1 MPAAELTQAIAAY
14 HAGCLRVIGA
24 QGVAM
29 RDVRTT
35 KKAALAVDVG
45 CLFDRETLLPSGE
58 ITLYAPPAPDQ
69 FEDPDARAAAERRY
83 AVWERLRELSAKAT
97 VDSHAKEVL
106 YAAPLL
112 HGFRRKPRGR
122 VLEPVL
128 APLLIQGVGL
138 QVTSKGS
145 INVRAQDEPPR
156 FNTAVWKDTVKEA
169 DARQIVD
176 LGLDAQADLAGGY
189 SPERLATLLEGIAS
203 IVPYIA
209 SDPPTGELE
218 IWPDLIDRRD
228 HPENPYLQIQDGA
241 VLFLANRASP
251 YLLHDLEAI
260 AEDPAAVLGEKRPLS
275 VMVNPPTTELQ
286 PESIAPALDDVIYP
300 FPSNSAQRQVADS
313 LEKNQI
319 VVVQGPPG
327 NGKSL
332 TIANLVAH
340 LVASG
345 KNVLVSSHKNQA
357 LTVVRDKLAESDLRF
372 LYASLIGDGAA
383 AKRELQR
390 QIADVKAFAGNANKA
405 ALTKQ
410 LKSLEQRRAE
420 SGERYRR
427 LRRDFIDRAE
437 PEQEEAS
444 QRFEHFRGVSLLPLT
459 DPALDEQDQAAAAA
473 ALRELDQLARAHADI
488 WAGLRTG
495 PLGESGEVREPL
507 KKLGTFIEQQEARV
521 VAASDESVHE
531 LIRRWHPITDGDPGQ
546 IDNCRELLG
555 EIRADL
561 SPVLISHGAR
571 EAAFKLADAPSL
583 LADVETGTAEIETAF
598 TAARALAEH
607 RQHLSV
613 SPDLRSQIIEQYLQ
627 LGSLNLIKRRAARK
641 WLDQHAP
648 GAAGLTY
655 ERLEK
660 WSDFWDVWSRVRT
673 LCGGL
678 AGGLAVQLGESFD
691 PDGAQATITRAQWA
705 SKHARAIVSVR
716 ERSSATTLPL
726 QVSEL
731 LDAESVDVL
740 DELLRPCQL
749 ALAALE
755 ADRTGNQ
762 FKIDPDLNFLD
773 GKPARVDELID
784 GGSYDEAQASINEL
798 RKVFDALPSIAQ
810 RRRLLDGPLQQL
822 SRATERIEVA
832 AEDGEEPPA
841 FLSEVDKALQV
852 HPEALRFHEIGG
864 SETTA
869 DLAEQLSELTER
881 VMDDARELLG
891 ARIQERI
898 LEGFRSPS
906 LLSSLEMFRKAVGGS
921 PKRFERFEELK
932 SSPGFDVDILTEVFP
947 CWIMRPEDV
956 CRVFPL
962 RSDLFDVL
970 IIDEASQCNP
980 DQTLP
985 LFARAKSVAVFGD
998 DKQLSNE
1005 DLKRTLSNNANR
1017 SLLKQSGLDELD
1029 PGGLFD
1035 QTKHSLLELA
1045 SRRQQSA
1052 VLLNEHFRCRPEIV
1066 AFSNDRFYGNTLRVI
1081 RDRQDDHGV
1090 GPAILL
1096 RQVQVSEP
1104 IPTAKGAKV
1113 NYVEAEALIEDLV
1126 RRLDDD
1132 RYAEMSFGVLSLFR
1146 EQVEYLESLIESRVS
1161 VEQRERHR
1169 LICSTVDGFQ
1179 GDERDVILY
1188 SWRFTAVDHPAV
1200 FAFTNG
1206 GGGEQRINV
1215 ALTRSRHQ
1223 AVHFISVPVEKFPRS
1238 AQNVTGYLEHAE
1250 EPESLLGRI
1259 ESRTHR
1265 EPSGRAREELREAL
1279 AGRDLE
1285 LIDDYIACGVSVDL
1299 LVFDRQNRQ
1308 RVAVF
1313 VDADRSQRR
1322 PPDTPERVD
1331 QHSLLE
1337 RAGWAVVRIPASED
1351 LIDLDRSVRTVLD
1364 ALTASSKLSGLAED
1378 EVGRWELVI
1387 VDPSGVPVPA
1397 PDLLDLEI
1405 APEDRADYHWDAPPV
1420 KARLNA
1426 GEAVFMSDFER
1437 RLYDM
1442 LAAQDGI
1449 SVVPQWPS
1457 RGKSI
1462 DLVLTDPQ
1470 GRRLAV
1476 EADGP
1481 QHHETNQGELIPEDL
1496 DRQALLEEAGWTFC
1510 RVTYRDFDRDP
1521 DGTIA
1526 LITQRLSEQP
1536 ENENL
1541 AKVAKEPLNL
1551 LEGLEGGLD
1560 ESVSDPTATPVLPAP
1575 PPSDSAVVTA
1585 EEAPAAPRSMT
1596 DPADSEATSAAARA
1610 DRDAAGAET
1619 TDFDDLKLGSL
1630 PLLVWAAVNTYGRVH
1645 DEELADKFTELIG
1658 IEVPQDRRKMLTRFA
1673 WSCKG
1678 RGFLDLDGAAGVWT
1692 PLKAATLDER
1702 YGEWTFNKIVRR
1714 AHELLRSHDDPFEIL
1729 IHEVYDG
1736 QRASRL
1742 AMRIVGSAINEAKS

>member
-1 MPAAELTQAIAAY
+1 
-14 HAGCLRVIGA
+14 
-24 QGVAM
+24 M

-35 KKAALAVDVG
+35 RKAALAVDVG
-45 CLFDRETLLPSGE
+45 CLFDREMLLPSGE
-58 ITLYAPPAPDQ
+58 FTLSVPPAPEQ
-69 FEDPDARAAAERRY
+69 FDDPDERAEAARHY
-83 AVWERLRELSAKAT
+83 TVWERLRELSAKAAI
-97 VDSHAKEVL
+97 DSHAKEVL

-112 HGFRRKPRGR
+112 YGFRRKPRGG

-138 QVTSKGS
+138 QVTSEGS
-145 INVRAQDEPPR
+145 IDVRAHDEPPR
-156 FNTAVWKDTVKEA
+156 FNTAIWKDTVKEA
-169 DARQIVD
+169 DARQVVD
-176 LGLDAQADLAGGY
+176 LGLGAQADLAGGY

-203 IVPYIA
+203 IVPYVA
-209 SDPPTGELE
+209 THPPTGELE
-218 IWPDLIDRRD
+218 AWPDLVDRRN
-228 HPENPYLQIQDGA
+228 HPVSPYLRICGGA

-251 YLLHDLEAI
+251 YLLHDLESI
-260 AEDPAAVLGEKRPLS
+260 ADDPKAVLGEGRPLS

-286 PESIAPALDDVIYP
+286 PESVAPALDDVIYP
-300 FPSNSAQRQVADS
+300 FPSNAAQRQVADS

-340 LVASG
+340 LVAGG
-345 KNVLVSSHKNQA
+345 KSVLVSSHKNQA

-383 AKRELQR
+383 AKRDLQR

-410 LKSLEQRRAE
+410 LRSLEKRRRE

-444 QRFEHFRGVSLLPLT
+444 HRFERFRGVSPLPMA
-459 DPALDEQDQAAAAA
+459 DPALDEHDQPAAAAG
-473 ALRELDQLARAHADI
+473 LLELDQLARAHADV
-488 WAGLRTG
+488 WADLRSG
-495 PLGESGEVREPL
+495 PLGESGEITEPL
-507 KKLGTFIEQQEARV
+507 KKLGTFIDQQDARIA
-521 VAASDESVHE
+521 AASDDAVHE
-531 LIRRWHPITDGDPGQ
+531 LIRRWHPITDGNPEQ

-555 EIRADL
+555 EIRIEL
-561 SPVLISHGAR
+561 SPMLIPHGAR
-571 EAAFKLADAPSL
+571 GAAFKLAEAPSL
-583 LADVETGTAEIETAF
+583 LADVETGAAEIEAAF

-613 SPDLRSQIIEQYLQ
+613 SPDLRSQVIVQYLQ
-627 LGSLNLIKRRAARK
+627 LASLNLIKRRAARK

-648 GAAGLTY
+648 GAAGLSY

-678 AGGLAVQLGESFD
+678 AGGLAVELGEGFD
-691 PDGAQATITRAQWA
+691 PDGAQAAITRTQWA
-705 SKHARAIVSVR
+705 TRHARAIVSVR
-716 ERSSATTLPL
+716 ERSSATALPL
-726 QVSEL
+726 HVREL
-731 LDAESVDVL
+731 LGAESVDDL
-740 DELLRPCQL
+740 DEILRPCQL

-755 ADRTGNQ
+755 ADRSGNR
-762 FKIDPDLNFLD
+762 FKIDPDLSFLE
-773 GKPARVDELID
+773 GKAARVDELID
-784 GGSYDEAQASINEL
+784 GGSYDEARVSIDEL
-798 RKVFDALPSIAQ
+798 RSMLDALPSIAQ
-810 RRRLLDGPLQQL
+810 RRRLLDGSLQQ
-822 SRATERIEVA
+822 VGHA
-832 AEDGEEPPA
+832 AECIEAAAEAGQEPPP
-841 FLSEVDKALQV
+841 FLSEVNKALQV
-852 HPEALRFHEIGG
+852 HAEALRFYEIGV
-864 SETTA
+864 SETTS
-869 DLAEQLSELTER
+869 DLADQLSELTER
-881 VMDDARELLG
+881 VMNDARELLG
-891 ARIQERI
+891 ARIQERT

-906 LLSSLEMFRKAVGGS
+906 FLSSLEMFRKAVGGS

-932 SSPGFDVDILTEVFP
+932 NSHGFDVDILTEVFP

-1005 DLKRTLSNNANR
+1005 DLKRTLSSNANR
-1017 SLLKQSGLDELD
+1017 SLLKQSGLDALD

-1066 AFSNDRFYGNTLRVI
+1066 AFSNDRFYGNALRVI

-1090 GPAILL
+1090 GPAILV
-1096 RQVQVSEP
+1096 RQVEVSDP
-1104 IPTAKGAKV
+1104 VPTARGAKV

-1126 RRLDDD
+1126 RRLDDE
-1132 RYAEMSFGVLSLFR
+1132 RYADKSFGILSLFR
-1146 EQVEYLESLIESRVS
+1146 EQVEYLESMLEGRIS

-1188 SWRFTAVDHPAV
+1188 SWRFTAADHPAV

-1215 ALTRSRHQ
+1215 ALTRARHQ
-1223 AVHFISVPVEKFPRS
+1223 AVHFVSVPIESFPRS
-1238 AQNVTGYLEHAE
+1238 AQNVTGYLDHAA
-1250 EPESLLGRI
+1250 EPERLLERI
-1259 ESRTHR
+1259 EGRAHR
-1265 EPSGRAREELREAL
+1265 EPSGRARKELREAL
-1279 AGRDLE
+1279 AERGLE
-1285 LIDDYIACGVSVDL
+1285 LTDDYIACGVSVDL
-1299 LVFDRQNRQ
+1299 LAHDRENR
-1308 RVAVF
+1308 RRIAIF
-1313 VDADRSQRR
+1313 VDADRAENR

-1337 RAGWAVVRIPASED
+1337 RAGWTVVRVPATED
-1351 LIDLDRSVRTVLD
+1351 LVDLDRSVGTVVETL
-1364 ALTASSKLSGLAED
+1364 AASPELSEPSAD
-1378 EVGRWELVI
+1378 EGRRAVVV

-1405 APEDRADYHWDAPPV
+1405 APEDRADYHWDPPSV
-1420 KARLNA
+1420 RARLNA

-1437 RLYDM
+1437 QLHD
-1442 LAAQDGI
+1442 LLVAQSGVQ
-1449 SVVPQWPS
+1449 VVLQWPS

-1462 DLVLTDPQ
+1462 DLVLTDQQ

-1476 EADGP
+1476 EADGS

-1510 RVTYRDFDRDP
+1510 RVPYRDFVDDS
-1521 DGTIA
+1521 DGVVATIME
-1526 LITQRLSEQP
+1526 RLSEQP
-1536 ENENL
+1536 VNAEL
-1541 AKVAKEPLNL
+1541 AGVLEETVA
-1551 LEGLEGGLD
+1551 GGADKRPVGAVAAELRSAA
-1560 ESVSDPTATPVLPAP
+1560 ELGPSIAATEA
-1575 PPSDSAVVTA
+1575 A
-1585 EEAPAAPRSMT
+1585 EETAAVD
-1596 DPADSEATSAAARA
+1596 DP
-1610 DRDAAGAET
+1610 
-1619 TDFDDLKLGSL
+1619 DLSGGIASL
-1630 PLLVWAAVNTYGRVH
+1630 PLEQEQSDVATRHFDDIKLGVLPVLVWAVVDHCGQVK
-1645 DEELADKFTELIG
+1645 DDELAVRFEEFTG
-1658 IEVPQDRRKMLTRFA
+1658 VEVPDGRRKLLSRFA

-1678 RGFLDLDGAAGVWT
+1678 RGCLDRDTAAALWV
-1692 PLKAATLDER
+1692 PLKAPTPDPR
-1702 YGEWTFNKIVRR
+1702 FGEWTFNMIVHR
-1714 AHELLRSHDDPFEIL
+1714 ARELLRGNEEPFETL
-1729 IHEVYDG
+1729 LHEVCETH
-1736 QRASRL
+1736 RATRL
-1742 AMRIVGSAINEAKS
+1742 ATRIVGSAIYEAKR